1 MTKQNHRTR
10 VRLAI
15 LAAVFALAA
24 LIGALQIE
32 PAAAADQGVCFYFSD
47 ASRTE
52 VVGAR
57 GTGCC
62 GQVINWGVVTRFKQ
76 CEELNCPHEVCP
88 Q

>member
-1 MTKQNHRTR
+1 MTKQNHRSR

-15 LAAVFALAA
+15 LAAVFVLAA
-24 LIGALQIE
+24 LTGALRIE
-32 PAAAADQGVCFYFSD
+32 LAEAAEPGVCFYFSD
-47 ASRTE
+47 ATRTE

-62 GQVINWGVVTRFKQ
+62 GVVINWGIVTRFKQ

>member
-1 MTKQNHRTR
+1 MSKLNHRSR
-10 VRLAI
+10 VRLAV
-15 LAAVFALAA
+15 LAAVVLLAA
-24 LIGALQIE
+24 LIGALRIE
-32 PAAAADQGVCFYFSD
+32 PVEAAAQGVCFYFSD

-62 GQVINWGVVTRFKQ
+62 GTVINWGIVTPFKQ
-76 CEELNCPHEVCP
+76 CEVLNCPDVICP